1 MATFEV
7 VSLYW
12 MADYFSELLLRLT
25 LFLVSWTWQ
34 MMGWGGGAECAE
46 GLGGESVTSRNCIKV
61 GQTVCKRTSA
71 KKEEEENCMW
81 KELWT
86 GDSRKLAQCSGQAD
100 SQLSE
105 SFSLRLPSGTHIRNP
120 NSGLEKSTVFPDS
133 DFFFIFFFFFS
144 SISHLWVS
152 VCLRV
157 FLTGRPMG
165 LQSCK
170 PRNSCLQS
178 KEACG
183 PAGGCCSCV
192 CDDWRYC
199 CDRCCDICCQV
210 CVNVC
215 SGLCSGDCS
224 YTFCTLCLILAQNCV
239 SLFTSQ
245 PTRTSQRKS
254 CWSQY
259 RPLYWLPVLAKPYLV
274 WLFSICFSG
283 NDGPCL
289 VNMWP
294 NPKDASGFDA
304 RSHIR

>member
-1 MATFEV
+1 
-7 VSLYW
+7 
-12 MADYFSELLLRLT
+12 
-25 LFLVSWTWQ
+25 
-34 MMGWGGGAECAE
+34 
-46 GLGGESVTSRNCIKV
+46 
-61 GQTVCKRTSA
+61 
-71 KKEEEENCMW
+71 MW

-86 GDSRKLAQCSGQAD
+86 GDSRKFVQCSGQAD

-105 SFSLRLPSGTHIRNP
+105 SFSPRLPSGTHIRNP
-120 NSGLEKSTVFPDS
+120 NSGLETSTVFPDS
-133 DFFFIFFFFFS
+133 DFFFFFS
-144 SISHLWVS
+144 SSIYLVS
-152 VCLRV
+152 VCVCV

-170 PRNSCLQS
+170 PQNSCLQS

-183 PAGGCCSCV
+183 PAGGCCSRA

-199 CDRCCDICCQV
+199 SDHCCDICCQM

-239 SLFTSQ
+239 SLFTGQ
-245 PTRTSQRKS
+245 PTRASQRKS
-254 CWSQY
+254 CCPPLQQ
-259 RPLYWLPVLAKPYLV
+259 PLYWLPVSATLYLV

-283 NDGPCL
+283 CDGPCL

-294 NPKDASGFDA
+294 NPKDAFGLS
-304 RSHIR
+304 R

>member
-1 MATFEV
+1 
-7 VSLYW
+7 
-12 MADYFSELLLRLT
+12 
-25 LFLVSWTWQ
+25 
-34 MMGWGGGAECAE
+34 
-46 GLGGESVTSRNCIKV
+46 
-61 GQTVCKRTSA
+61 
-71 KKEEEENCMW
+71 MW

-86 GDSRKLAQCSGQAD
+86 GDSRKFVQCSGQAD

-105 SFSLRLPSGTHIRNP
+105 SFSPRLPSGTHIRNP
-120 NSGLEKSTVFPDS
+120 NSGLETSTVFPDS
-133 DFFFIFFFFFS
+133 DFFFFFS
-144 SISHLWVS
+144 SSIYLVS
-152 VCLRV
+152 VCVCV

-165 LQSCK
+165 LLSCK

-183 PAGGCCSCV
+183 PAGGCCSRA

-199 CDRCCDICCQV
+199 SDHCCDICCQM

-239 SLFTSQ
+239 SLFTGQ

-254 CWSQY
+254 CCPPLQQ
-259 RPLYWLPVLAKPYLV
+259 PLYWLPVSATLYLV

-283 NDGPCL
+283 CDGPCL

-294 NPKDASGFDA
+294 NPKDAFGFGA
-304 RSHIR
+304 RSLSR

>member
-1 MATFEV
+1 
-7 VSLYW
+7 
-12 MADYFSELLLRLT
+12 
-25 LFLVSWTWQ
+25 
-34 MMGWGGGAECAE
+34 
-46 GLGGESVTSRNCIKV
+46 
-61 GQTVCKRTSA
+61 
-71 KKEEEENCMW
+71 MW

-86 GDSRKLAQCSGQAD
+86 GDSRKFVQCSGQAD

-105 SFSLRLPSGTHIRNP
+105 SFSPRLPSGTHIRNP
-120 NSGLEKSTVFPDS
+120 NSGLETSTVFPDS
-133 DFFFIFFFFFS
+133 DFFFFFPLQYIS
-144 SISHLWVS
+144 SLG
-152 VCLRV
+152 VCVCVCV

-183 PAGGCCSCV
+183 PAGGCCSRA

-199 CDRCCDICCQV
+199 SDHCCDICCQM

-239 SLFTSQ
+239 SLFTGQ

-254 CWSQY
+254 CCPPLQQ
-259 RPLYWLPVLAKPYLV
+259 PLYWLPVSATLYLV

-283 NDGPCL
+283 CDGPCL

-294 NPKDASGFDA
+294 NPKDAFGFGA
-304 RSHIR
+304 RSLSR